1 MTVSVA
7 KKKLYLVETKSGSGK
22 NGNGK
27 NGNDYQDMCMC
38 GQKSHDEIAGGMDA
52 EINEFPWIV
61 RIMGGCAGGQF

>member
-7 KKKLYLVETKSGSGK
+7 KKKLYLVETKSGNGK
-22 NGNGK
+22 NGK

-38 GQKSHDEIAGGMDA
+38 GQKTYNEIAGGMDA
-52 EINEFPWIV
+52 ETNEFPWIV